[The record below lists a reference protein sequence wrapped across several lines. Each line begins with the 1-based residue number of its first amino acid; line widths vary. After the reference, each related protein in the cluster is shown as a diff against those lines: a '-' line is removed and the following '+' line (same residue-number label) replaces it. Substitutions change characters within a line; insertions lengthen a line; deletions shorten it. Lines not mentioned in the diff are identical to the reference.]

1 MTTSS
6 KPNLKGIL
14 FPGGTGFEKSNA
26 GSTLLAQYKLFM
38 ETSERLVERRQ
49 KMNAFF
55 LSVNAV
61 LVSAMGLAT
70 KDTLDIELAVIV
82 VVSISMSGVVM
93 CVTWKKLVRSYAQL
107 NTGKFAVIHLMEAHL
122 PAALFQ
128 AEWAALGEGK
138 DPAKYSSFTR
148 TERIVPIA
156 FMALYALAS
165 LAVLLWFFVLRE

>member
-1 MTTSS
+1 MSKSS
-6 KPNLKGIL
+6 KTNLTGIL
-14 FPGGTGFEKSNA
+14 FPGGEGFADSSA
-26 GSTLLAQYKLFM
+26 DTLLAQYKLFV

-55 LSVNAV
+55 LSVNAI

-82 VVSISMSGVVM
+82 VTSISISGIVM

-107 NTGKFAVIHLMEAHL
+107 NTGKFAVIPLMEAHL
-122 PAALFQ
+122 PASLFQ

-138 DPAKYSSFTR
+138 DPNKYSSFTK
-148 TERIVPIA
+148 TEGIVPIV
-156 FMALYALAS
+156 FIALYALAS
-165 LAVLLWFFVLRE
+165 LAVLLWFFILME